1 MHEIKKSEIKS
12 PRKKHYDRRMHL
24 RVDQRMSK
32 RVMTQLVVAMVAVW
46 GAITA
51 TAAPIIIPAAPQIG
65 AESYLLID
73 AATGDVLA
81 SENARM
87 RLPPASLT
95 KIMTSYIIANEIEQG
110 RITLDDR
117 VPISVKAWRMEGSR
131 MFIREGTEVSV
142 SDLLRGIVIQS
153 GNDASVA
160 MAEYIAGD
168 EEAFA
173 GLMTQTAKSLG
184 MNNTSF
190 MNSTG
195 LPDEMHYT
203 TAEDLATLT
212 HALINRFPEHYAIY
226 SEKYFS
232 YNDIRQAN
240 RNALLWRDDSVD
252 GVKTGHTQAAGYC
265 LVASAMENDTRLI
278 SVVMGARD
286 ERTRAAESQKLLN
299 YGFRYYETVNLYA
312 AGSSLKRVRVWSGL
326 HESLEVGLDDAITL
340 TIPRGGRDQ
349 LKAEINLQDVI
360 EAPIERGQTLGA
372 LSLSLGDEML
382 VERPVVALNP
392 VQAAGW
398 LSSTLDDVQ
407 LMFIDLT
414 GGDALTP

>member
-1 MHEIKKSEIKS
+1 MYFK
-12 PRKKHYDRRMHL
+12 
-24 RVDQRMSK
+24 VDQRMSK
-32 RVMTQLVVAMVAVW
+32 RVMTRLAVALVALW
-46 GAITA
+46 GAMIA

-95 KIMTSYIIANEIEQG
+95 KIMTSYIIADEIEQG

-142 SDLLRGIVIQS
+142 ADLLRGIVIQS

-184 MNNTSF
+184 MNNTNF
-190 MNSTG
+190 MNATG

-203 TAEDLATLT
+203 TAEDLAVLT
-212 HALINRFPEHYAIY
+212 RALINRFPEHYAIY

-360 EAPIERGQTLGA
+360 EAPIERGQPLGA
-372 LSLSLGDEML
+372 LTLSLGDETL

-392 VQAAGW
+392 VQEAGW
-398 LSSTLDDVQ
+398 LSSTLDHVQ

-414 GGDALTP
+414 GGDPLTP

>member
-1 MHEIKKSEIKS
+1 
-12 PRKKHYDRRMHL
+12 
-24 RVDQRMSK
+24 
-32 RVMTQLVVAMVAVW
+32 MTRLAAVLVALW
-46 GAITA
+46 GAMAA

-95 KIMTSYIIANEIEQG
+95 KIMTSYIIADEIEQG
-110 RITLDDR
+110 RTTLDDR
-117 VPISVKAWRMEGSR
+117 VPMSVKAWRMEGSR

-142 SDLLRGIVIQS
+142 ADLLRGIVIQS

-184 MNNTSF
+184 MNNTNF
-190 MNSTG
+190 MNATG

-203 TAEDLATLT
+203 TAEDLAVLT
-212 HALINRFPEHYAIY
+212 RALINRFPEHYAIY

-360 EAPIERGQTLGA
+360 EAPIERGQSLGA
-372 LSLSLGDEML
+372 LTLSLGDEMV

-392 VQAAGW
+392 VQEAGW

-414 GGDALTP
+414 GGDPLTP

>member
-1 MHEIKKSEIKS
+1 
-12 PRKKHYDRRMHL
+12 
-24 RVDQRMSK
+24 MSK
-32 RVMTQLVVAMVAVW
+32 RVMTQLVMAMVAAW
-46 GAITA
+46 GAMTA

-95 KIMTSYIIANEIEQG
+95 KIMTSYIIADEIEQG

-142 SDLLRGIVIQS
+142 TDLLRGIVIQS

-160 MAEYIAGD
+160 MAEYIAGG

-184 MNNTSF
+184 MNNTNF
-190 MNSTG
+190 MNATG

-203 TAEDLATLT
+203 TAEDLAILT
-212 HALINRFPEHYAIY
+212 RALINRFPEHYAIY

-265 LVASAMENDTRLI
+265 LVASALENDTRLI

-326 HESLEVGLDDAITL
+326 HESLEVGLADAITL

-372 LSLSLGDEML
+372 LTLSLGDEML

-414 GGDALTP
+414 GGDPLAP

>member
-1 MHEIKKSEIKS
+1 M
-12 PRKKHYDRRMHL
+12 YF
-24 RVDQRMSK
+24 RVDHRTNK
-32 RVMTQLVVAMVAVW
+32 RVMTRLAAVLVALW
-46 GAITA
+46 GAMAA

-95 KIMTSYIIANEIEQG
+95 KIMTSYIIADEIEQG

-142 SDLLRGIVIQS
+142 ADLLRGIVIQS

-184 MNNTSF
+184 MNNTNF
-190 MNSTG
+190 MNATG

-203 TAEDLATLT
+203 TAEDLAVLT
-212 HALINRFPEHYAIY
+212 RALINRFPEHYAIY

-360 EAPIERGQTLGA
+360 EAPIERGQSLGA
-372 LSLSLGDEML
+372 LTLSLGDEML

-392 VQAAGW
+392 VQEAGW

-414 GGDALTP
+414 GGDPLTP

>member
-1 MHEIKKSEIKS
+1 
-12 PRKKHYDRRMHL
+12 
-24 RVDQRMSK
+24 MSK

-46 GAITA
+46 GAMTA
-51 TAAPIIIPAAPQIG
+51 TASPIIIPAAPQIG
-65 AESYLLID
+65 AESYLVID

-95 KIMTSYIIANEIEQG
+95 KIMTSYIIADEIEQG

-131 MFIREGTEVSV
+131 MFVREGTEVSV
-142 SDLLRGIVIQS
+142 ADLLRGIVIQS

-184 MNNTSF
+184 MNNTNF
-190 MNSTG
+190 MNATG

-203 TAEDLATLT
+203 TAEDLAILT
-212 HALINRFPEHYAIY
+212 RALINRFPEHYAIY

-312 AGSSLKRVRVWSGL
+312 AGASLKRVRVWSGL

-372 LSLSLGDEML
+372 LTLSLGDEML

-414 GGDALTP
+414 GGDPLAP

>member
-1 MHEIKKSEIKS
+1 
-12 PRKKHYDRRMHL
+12 
-24 RVDQRMSK
+24 
-32 RVMTQLVVAMVAVW
+32 MTRLAAVLVALW
-46 GAITA
+46 GAMAA

-95 KIMTSYIIANEIEQG
+95 KIMTSYIIADEIEQE

-142 SDLLRGIVIQS
+142 ADLLRGIVIQS

-184 MNNTSF
+184 MNNTNF
-190 MNSTG
+190 MNATG

-203 TAEDLATLT
+203 TAEDLAVLT
-212 HALINRFPEHYAIY
+212 RALINRFPEHYAIY

-360 EAPIERGQTLGA
+360 EAPIERGQSLGA
-372 LSLSLGDEML
+372 LTLSLGDEML

-392 VQAAGW
+392 VQEAGW

-414 GGDALTP
+414 GGDPLTP

>member
-1 MHEIKKSEIKS
+1 
-12 PRKKHYDRRMHL
+12 
-24 RVDQRMSK
+24 MSK

-46 GAITA
+46 GAMTA

-95 KIMTSYIIANEIEQG
+95 KIMTSYIIADEIEQG
-110 RITLDDR
+110 RITQDDR

-142 SDLLRGIVIQS
+142 ADLLRGIVIQS

-173 GLMTQTAKSLG
+173 GLMTQTAKSLE
-184 MNNTSF
+184 MNNTNF
-190 MNSTG
+190 MNATG

-203 TAEDLATLT
+203 TAEDLAVLT
-212 HALINRFPEHYAIY
+212 RALINRFPEHYAIY

-360 EAPIERGQTLGA
+360 EAPIERGQSLGA
-372 LSLSLGDEML
+372 LTLSLGDEML

-392 VQAAGW
+392 VQEAGW

-414 GGDALTP
+414 GGDPLTP

>member
-1 MHEIKKSEIKS
+1 MHF
-12 PRKKHYDRRMHL
+12 

-32 RVMTQLVVAMVAVW
+32 RVMTRLALALVALW
-46 GAITA
+46 GAMTA

-73 AATGDVLA
+73 AATEDVLA

-95 KIMTSYIIANEIEQG
+95 KIMTSYIIADEIEQG
-110 RITLDDR
+110 RITLDDL
-117 VPISVKAWRMEGSR
+117 VPVSVKAWRTVGSR

-142 SDLLRGIVIQS
+142 ADLLRGIVIQS
-153 GNDASVA
+153 GNDSSVA

-184 MNNTSF
+184 MNNTNF
-190 MNSTG
+190 TNATG

-203 TAEDLATLT
+203 TAEDLAVLT
-212 HALINRFPEHYAIY
+212 RALINRFPEHYALY

-252 GVKTGHTQAAGYC
+252 GVKTGHTRAAGYC

-326 HESLEVGLDDAITL
+326 HESLEVGLNDAITL

-372 LSLSLGDEML
+372 LTLSLGDEML
-382 VERPVVALNP
+382 AERPVVALNP
-392 VQAAGW
+392 VQEAGW

-414 GGDALTP
+414 GGDPLMP

>member
-1 MHEIKKSEIKS
+1 M
-12 PRKKHYDRRMHL
+12 YF
-24 RVDQRMSK
+24 RVDHRTSE
-32 RVMTQLVVAMVAVW
+32 RVMTRLAAVLVALW
-46 GAITA
+46 GAMAA

-95 KIMTSYIIANEIEQG
+95 KIMTSYIIADEIEQG

-142 SDLLRGIVIQS
+142 ADLLRGIVIQS

-184 MNNTSF
+184 MNNTNF
-190 MNSTG
+190 MNATG

-203 TAEDLATLT
+203 TAEDLAVLT
-212 HALINRFPEHYAIY
+212 RALINRFPEHYAIY

-360 EAPIERGQTLGA
+360 EAPIERGQSLGA
-372 LSLSLGDEML
+372 LTLSLGDEML

-392 VQAAGW
+392 VQEAGW

-414 GGDALTP
+414 GGDPLTP

>member
-1 MHEIKKSEIKS
+1 
-12 PRKKHYDRRMHL
+12 
-24 RVDQRMSK
+24 MSK

-46 GAITA
+46 GAMTA

-65 AESYLLID
+65 AESYLVID

-95 KIMTSYIIANEIEQG
+95 KIMTSYIIADEIEQG

-142 SDLLRGIVIQS
+142 ADLLRGIVIQS

-184 MNNTSF
+184 MNNTNF
-190 MNSTG
+190 MNATG

-203 TAEDLATLT
+203 TAEDLAILT
-212 HALINRFPEHYAIY
+212 RALINRFPEHYAIY

-360 EAPIERGQTLGA
+360 EAPIERGQSLGA
-372 LSLSLGDEML
+372 LTLSLGDEML

-392 VQAAGW
+392 VQEAGW
-398 LSSTLDDVQ
+398 LSSTLDHVQ
-407 LMFIDLT
+407 LMFVDLT
-414 GGDALTP
+414 GGDPLTP

>member
-1 MHEIKKSEIKS
+1 
-12 PRKKHYDRRMHL
+12 
-24 RVDQRMSK
+24 MSK
-32 RVMTQLVVAMVAVW
+32 RVMTRLAAVLVALW
-46 GAITA
+46 GAMAA

-95 KIMTSYIIANEIEQG
+95 KIMTSYIIADEIEQG

-142 SDLLRGIVIQS
+142 ADLLRGIVIQS

-184 MNNTSF
+184 MNNTNF
-190 MNSTG
+190 MNATG

-203 TAEDLATLT
+203 TAEDLAVLT
-212 HALINRFPEHYAIY
+212 RALINRFPEHYAIY

-360 EAPIERGQTLGA
+360 EAPIKRGQTLGA
-372 LSLSLGDEML
+372 LTLSLGDEML

-414 GGDALTP
+414 GGDPLAP

>member
-1 MHEIKKSEIKS
+1 
-12 PRKKHYDRRMHL
+12 
-24 RVDQRMSK
+24 MSK
-32 RVMTQLVVAMVAVW
+32 RVMIRLAVALVALW
-46 GAITA
+46 GAMTA

-95 KIMTSYIIANEIEQG
+95 KIMTGYIIADEIEQG

-142 SDLLRGIVIQS
+142 ADLLRGIVIQS

-184 MNNTSF
+184 MNNTNF
-190 MNSTG
+190 MNATG

-203 TAEDLATLT
+203 TAEDLAVLT
-212 HALINRFPEHYAIY
+212 RVLINRFPEHYAIY

-360 EAPIERGQTLGA
+360 EAPIERGQSLGA
-372 LSLSLGDEML
+372 LTLSLGDEML

-392 VQAAGW
+392 VQEAGW
-398 LSSTLDDVQ
+398 LSSTLDHVQ

-414 GGDALTP
+414 GGDPLTP

>member
-1 MHEIKKSEIKS
+1 
-12 PRKKHYDRRMHL
+12 
-24 RVDQRMSK
+24 
-32 RVMTQLVVAMVAVW
+32 MTQLVVAMVAVW
-46 GAITA
+46 GAVTA

-65 AESYLLID
+65 AESYLVID

-95 KIMTSYIIANEIEQG
+95 KIMTSYIIADEIEQG

-142 SDLLRGIVIQS
+142 ADLLRGIVIQS

-184 MNNTSF
+184 MDNTNF
-190 MNSTG
+190 MNATG

-203 TAEDLATLT
+203 TAEDLAILT
-212 HALINRFPEHYAIY
+212 RALINRFPEHYAIY

-372 LSLSLGDEML
+372 LTLSLGDEML

-414 GGDALTP
+414 GGDPLAP

>member
-1 MHEIKKSEIKS
+1 
-12 PRKKHYDRRMHL
+12 
-24 RVDQRMSK
+24 MSK
-32 RVMTQLVVAMVAVW
+32 RVMTQLVVAMVSVW
-46 GAITA
+46 GAMTA

-65 AESYLLID
+65 AESYLVID

-95 KIMTSYIIANEIEQG
+95 KIMTSYIIADEIEQG

-142 SDLLRGIVIQS
+142 ADLLRGIVIQS

-184 MNNTSF
+184 MDNTNF
-190 MNSTG
+190 MNATG

-203 TAEDLATLT
+203 TAEDLAILT
-212 HALINRFPEHYAIY
+212 RALINRFPEHYAIY

-372 LSLSLGDEML
+372 LTLSLGDEML

-414 GGDALTP
+414 GGDPLAP

>member
-1 MHEIKKSEIKS
+1 
-12 PRKKHYDRRMHL
+12 
-24 RVDQRMSK
+24 
-32 RVMTQLVVAMVAVW
+32 MTQLAVAMIAAW
-46 GAITA
+46 GAMTA

-65 AESYLLID
+65 AESYLVID

-95 KIMTSYIIANEIEQG
+95 KIMTSYIIADEIEQG

-142 SDLLRGIVIQS
+142 ADLLRGIVIQS

-184 MNNTSF
+184 MNNTNF
-190 MNSTG
+190 MNATG

-203 TAEDLATLT
+203 TAEDLAILT
-212 HALINRFPEHYAIY
+212 RALINRFPEHYAIY

-326 HESLEVGLDDAITL
+326 HESVEVGLDDAITL

-372 LSLSLGDEML
+372 LTLSLGDEML
-382 VERPVVALNP
+382 IERPVVALNP

-414 GGDALTP
+414 GGDPLAP

>member
-1 MHEIKKSEIKS
+1 
-12 PRKKHYDRRMHL
+12 
-24 RVDQRMSK
+24 MSK
-32 RVMTQLVVAMVAVW
+32 RVMTQLVMAMVAAW
-46 GAITA
+46 GAMTA

-95 KIMTSYIIANEIEQG
+95 KIMTSYIIADEIEQG

-142 SDLLRGIVIQS
+142 ADLLRGIVIQS

-184 MNNTSF
+184 MNNTNF
-190 MNSTG
+190 MNATG

-203 TAEDLATLT
+203 TAEDLAILT
-212 HALINRFPEHYAIY
+212 RALINRFPEHYAIY

-299 YGFRYYETVNLYA
+299 YGFRYYETINLYA

-326 HESLEVGLDDAITL
+326 HDSLEVGLDDAITL

-372 LSLSLGDEML
+372 LTLSLGDEMM

-398 LSSTLDDVQ
+398 LSSTLDDVR

-414 GGDALTP
+414 GGDPLAP

>member
-1 MHEIKKSEIKS
+1 M
-12 PRKKHYDRRMHL
+12 YF
-24 RVDQRMSK
+24 RVDHRTSK
-32 RVMTQLVVAMVAVW
+32 RVMTRLAAVLVALW
-46 GAITA
+46 GAMAA

-95 KIMTSYIIANEIEQG
+95 KIMTSYIIADEIEQG

-142 SDLLRGIVIQS
+142 ADLLRGIVIQS

-173 GLMTQTAKSLG
+173 GLMTQTGKSLG
-184 MNNTSF
+184 MNNTNF
-190 MNSTG
+190 MNATG

-203 TAEDLATLT
+203 TAEDLAVLT
-212 HALINRFPEHYAIY
+212 RALINRFPEHYAIY

-360 EAPIERGQTLGA
+360 EAPIERGQSLGA
-372 LSLSLGDEML
+372 LTLSLGDEML

-392 VQAAGW
+392 VQEAGW

-414 GGDALTP
+414 GGDPLTP